1 MHIDIG
7 IGSHHLDKSLHHWI
21 NDGLMAVFFFVV
33 GLEIKREILVGE
45 LSTLR
50 KALLPIVAALGGML
64 VPAGLYVWVN
74 AGQEGVHGWGIP
86 MATDIAF
93 ALGILALLGSR
104 VPTGL
109 KVFLT
114 AVAIVDD
121 LGAIVV
127 IAVGYTEHLVVP
139 GLTAAAFFLLALIT
153 LDRLLH
159 IRSPLPYALLGFGL
173 WVALLHSGVH
183 ATLAGVLTAMTIPAR
198 TLLEGQEFLKNG
210 RRLLDEFER
219 HDTEETTVLEDERRL
234 SVIHALEVAC
244 EQAETPLQRLEHA
257 MQPWVT
263 FFVMPLF
270 ALANAG
276 VTLHGDLFAGGLN
289 PVATGVLLGLVIGK
303 QIGVTLFAW
312 AAVRLGIAD
321 LPESVSWRQIY
332 AVGWLAGIGF
342 TMSIFISNLAFGSG
356 DLLEDAK
363 LAILGAS
370 VLASLGGLT
379 LLARATRR

>member
-1 MHIDIG
+1 
-7 IGSHHLDKSLHHWI
+7 
-21 NDGLMAVFFFVV
+21 MAVFFFVV